1 MVGLLLGVICYW
13 AVMVIIFADWVNPV
27 GFLML
32 KFKGF
37 ELKYV
42 KLKHFELKRFQLIN
56 AGKNLPHFFIFEWL
70 K

>member
-37 ELKYV
+37 ELKCF
-42 KLKHFELKRFQLIN
+42 KLKRLELIN
-56 AGKNLPHFFIFEWL
+56 AGKNLPHFFIFKWL

>member
-1 MVGLLLGVICYW
+1 
-13 AVMVIIFADWVNPV
+13 MVIIFADWVNPV

-37 ELKYV
+37 ELKR
-42 KLKHFELKRFQLIN
+42 FELKRFKLIN

>member
-1 MVGLLLGVICYW
+1 
-13 AVMVIIFADWVNPV
+13 MVIISADWVNPV
-27 GFLML
+27 GFLMA

-37 ELKYV
+37 ESKHLE
-42 KLKHFELKRFQLIN
+42 LKHFELKRFELIN